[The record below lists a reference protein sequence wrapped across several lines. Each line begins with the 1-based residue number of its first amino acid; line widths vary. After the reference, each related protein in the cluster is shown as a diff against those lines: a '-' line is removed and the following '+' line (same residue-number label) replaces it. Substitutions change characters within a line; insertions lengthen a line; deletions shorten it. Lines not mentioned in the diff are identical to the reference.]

1 LYQNIEHVPVLVDGA
16 PEVVPFAVD
25 AEKHFIQVPLVA
37 GSGAPVA
44 ELIGILLTELV
55 APLPDRFIRH
65 DDAAG
70 KQELLHIAVAE
81 AEAEIRSDAVADDFG
96 RKAMIF
102 VVMGR

>member
-1 LYQNIEHVPVLVDGA
+1 M
-16 PEVVPFAVD
+16 PFAVD
-25 AEKHFIQVPLVA
+25 VEKHFIQVPLVA
-37 GSGAPVA
+37 GSGAPAA

-55 APLPDRFIRH
+55 APLPNRFIRH